1 MLEPAKIIRHVLH
14 CHFVKKIFLIV
25 TALLMLSVPGYSQ
38 MGKRVKLTEFQF
50 GVGPAFLLGDIGD
63 LGIGGNVAFGVRR
76 MLDAHFAVEANID
89 LGLIFGE
96 DNTDRGMKYYTFL
109 VEPTGQIQYFFLT
122 EGRGFGSTR
131 HMRYKPIIRPYFY
144 AGGGP
149 LFFFPSHYQ
158 EDAAELESFSNYTLI
173 LVGGVGLRHR
183 INADWFWGFQVGGR
197 LSTNDYLDGY
207 SPKASQSNDAYI
219 MTQFFLS
226 YRF

>member
-1 MLEPAKIIRHVLH
+1 MAI
-14 CHFVKKIFLIV
+14 
-25 TALLMLSVPGYSQ
+25 
-38 MGKRVKLTEFQF
+38 
-50 GVGPAFLLGDIGD
+50 GPAFLLGDVGD
-63 LGIGGNVAFGVRR
+63 LGIGGNVALGVRR
-76 MLDAHFAVEANID
+76 MLDAHFAVKANVN

-96 DNTDRGMKYYTFL
+96 DNTERGMKYYTFL
-109 VEPTGQIQYFFLT
+109 IEPTGQIEYYFLV

-131 HMRYKPIIRPYFY
+131 HMRYKPIIRPYLY

-149 LFFFPSHYQ
+149 LFFFPSHYH
-158 EDAAELESFSNYTLI
+158 EDAVELENFSNYTLV

-207 SPKASQSNDAYI
+207 SPKASTANDAYI
-219 MTQFFLS
+219 MSQFFLS

>member
-1 MLEPAKIIRHVLH
+1 MKQ
-14 CHFVKKIFLIV
+14 KFLIV
-25 TALLMLSVPGYSQ
+25 TAFLLLSATGFSQ

-50 GVGPAFLLGDIGD
+50 GAGPAFLLGDIGD
-63 LGIGGNVAFGVRR
+63 LGIGGNMAFGLRR
-76 MLDAHFAVEANID
+76 MLDAHFAVKANVN
-89 LGLIFGE
+89 LGLLFGE
-96 DNTDRGMKYYTFL
+96 DNTERGMKYYTFL
-109 VEPTGQIQYFFLT
+109 VEPTGQIQYFFLE

-131 HMRYKPIIRPYFY
+131 HMRYKPIFRPYLY

-149 LFFFPSHYQ
+149 LFFFPSHYHT
-158 EDAAELESFSNYTLI
+158 DAEELDTFQRYTLI
-173 LVGGVGLRHR
+173 LVGGLGMRHR

-207 SPKASQSNDAYI
+207 SPKASTANDAYV

>member
-1 MLEPAKIIRHVLH
+1 M
-14 CHFVKKIFLIV
+14 KKKFLII
-25 TALLMLSVPGYSQ
+25 TAFMMLSVPLFSQ

-50 GVGPAFLLGDIGD
+50 GTGPAFLFGDIGD
-63 LGIGGNVAFGVRR
+63 LGIGGNLAFGVRR
-76 MLDAHFAVEANID
+76 MLDAHFAVKANVN
-89 LGLIFGE
+89 LGLFFGE
-96 DNTDRGMKYYTFL
+96 DNTDGGMKYYTFL
-109 VEPTGQIQYFFLT
+109 IEPTGQIEYFFLK

-131 HMRYKPIIRPYFY
+131 HMRYKPIMRPYLY

-149 LFFFPSHYQ
+149 MFFYPTHYHD
-158 EDAAELESFSNYTLI
+158 DAAEFDNFQRYTLI

-207 SPKASQSNDAYI
+207 SPRASDANDAYI

-226 YRF
+226 HRF

>member
-1 MLEPAKIIRHVLH
+1 
-14 CHFVKKIFLIV
+14 
-25 TALLMLSVPGYSQ
+25 
-38 MGKRVKLTEFQF
+38 
-50 GVGPAFLLGDIGD
+50 
-63 LGIGGNVAFGVRR
+63 
-76 MLDAHFAVEANID
+76 MLDAHFAVKANID
-89 LGLIFGE
+89 IGLMFGE
-96 DNTDRGMKYYTFL
+96 DNTERGVKYYTFL
-109 VEPTGQIQYFFLT
+109 VEPTGQIEYFFLT

-131 HMRYKPIIRPYFY
+131 HMRYKPVIRPYLY

-158 EDAAELESFSNYTLI
+158 EDAVELDNFSNYTLI

-207 SPKASQSNDAYI
+207 SPKASQANDAYF

>member
-1 MLEPAKIIRHVLH
+1 M
-14 CHFVKKIFLIV
+14 KKIFLIF
-25 TALLMLSVPGYSQ
+25 AAFLMLSITAFSQ

-50 GVGPAFLLGDIGD
+50 GIGPAFLFGDIGN
-63 LGIGGNVAFGVRR
+63 LGVGGNMAFGARR
-76 MLDAHFAVEANID
+76 MLDPHFAVKTNIN

-96 DNTDRGMKYYTFL
+96 EFTDRGIKYYTFL
-109 VEPTGQIQYFFLT
+109 VEPTGQIEFFFLT

-131 HMRYKPIIRPYFY
+131 HMRYKPIIRPYLY

-158 EDAAELESFSNYTLI
+158 EDAVELDHFSNYTLI

-207 SPKASQSNDAYI
+207 SPKASQANDAYI
-219 MTQFFLS
+219 MSQFFLS